1 MLISIKEYAEKHDK
15 SPVTVRQMATRGGFK
30 TAQKIGR
37 YWVIEDTEPYPDA
50 RVKTGKYRNWR
61 KKDE

>member
-1 MLISIKEYAEKHDK
+1 
-15 SPVTVRQMATRGGFK
+15 MAARGGFK

-61 KKDE
+61 KKDD